1 TRQSEHEVHAVV
13 LTPTHQL
20 VAAEAGIPAENDL
33 GGRPRRSNLR
43 HDSLYF
49 LHAAEGRVMIGFA
62 QTRAEYVFSAEDV
75 QRQIAIVV
83 VIAMEEPTLLL
94 AVQRQV
100 GSLHIQ
106 DDLRRSLVVRLDEHL
121 DQQFIYCLFPEG
133 DLLV

>member
-1 TRQSEHEVHAVV
+1 VV

-33 GGRPRRSNLR
+33 RCRPHRPYLR

-49 LHAAEGRVMIGFA
+49 LLAAEGRVMIGFA
-62 QTRAEYVFSAEDV
+62 QTRAQNLFSAENV

-83 VIAMEEPTLLL
+83 VIAVEESSLLL

-100 GSLHIQ
+100 GSIHVQ
-106 DDLRRSLVVRLDEHL
+106 DDFRWSVVLRFDEHL
-121 DQQFIYCLFPEG
+121 HQ
-133 DLLV
+133 